1 MLLIDNLSGVD
12 HPGGEAD
19 SARHLTYL
27 RDGGSGSL
35 EMLEDAGET
44 ESGSPAR
51 PMLT

>member
-1 MLLIDNLSGVD
+1 MDYLSVVD
-12 HPGGEAD
+12 HPDGEAD
-19 SARHLTYL
+19 SAGHLIYL
-27 RDGGSGSL
+27 RDGESGSF